1 MNTVAKLSAEARVMS
16 RSPLRDSDRK
26 VSSLAMMS
34 KIKKQS
40 KNRYNKKTR
49 LFKYSSNLLIRYR
62 TAKIQ
67 KMKI

>member
-1 MNTVAKLSAEARVMS
+1 MNTVAKLSEEARVMS
-16 RSPLRDSDRK
+16 RNPLEDSDRK

-34 KIKKQS
+34 KIKKQL

-49 LFKYSSNLLIRYR
+49 LFKSSSNLLISYR

>member
-1 MNTVAKLSAEARVMS
+1 MAKLSEEARVMS
-16 RSPLRDSDRK
+16 RNPLKDSDRK

-49 LFKYSSNLLIRYR
+49 LFKSSSNLLIRYR